1 MNVQVLSDQ
10 VLLNHY
16 LSGDRSAISQLIER
30 HSRRVKDYI
39 HMMVK
44 DRDVADDIFQ
54 ETFIKAVRV
63 IDEGR
68 YTDNG
73 KFLSW
78 ILRIAHNQVIDHFRA
93 QRQNKSV
100 SESEAGYDVL
110 GTLKLAERTVEDAMV
125 CEQIER
131 DVRALGRTAARRT
144 ARSGDDAL
152 FLGSEFQG
160 YSRADQR
167 EYQHRA
173 GAHALCAHQPAENDQ
188 RKKSDSELTLHN
200 NPRPAALYEQS
211 KLMTGP
217 MEDIDKNEVSDN
229 GISEDEDLMMREVIQ
244 GDADLCYLHHYLS
257 EVFRNGDNF

>member
-131 DVRALGRTAARRT
+131 DVRALLELLPA
-144 ARSGDDAL
+144 
-152 FLGSEFQG
+152 E
-160 YSRADQR
+160 QR
-167 EYQHRA
+167 E
-173 GAHALCAHQPAENDQ
+173 
-188 RKKSDSELTLHN
+188 
-200 NPRPAALYEQS
+200 
-211 KLMTGP
+211 
-217 MEDIDKNEVSDN
+217 VV
-229 GISEDEDLMMREVIQ
+229 MMRYFS
-244 GDADLCYLHHYLS
+244 GLS
-257 EVFRNGDNF
+257 FKDIAEQTNVSINTALGRMRYALINLRRMIKEKNLILS